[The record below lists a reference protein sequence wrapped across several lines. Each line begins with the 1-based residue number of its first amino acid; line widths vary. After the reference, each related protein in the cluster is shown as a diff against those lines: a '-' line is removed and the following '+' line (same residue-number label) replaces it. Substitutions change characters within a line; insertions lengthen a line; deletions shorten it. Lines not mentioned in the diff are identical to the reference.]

1 MWMSQSCFKQ
11 LGTAFLENALPGG
24 LPVNLAVAS
33 DRHKD
38 TYAGSEHMAVVPQE
52 HAMHRAV
59 SRHLNVE
66 RVLKSWKDSRL
77 MSVTEDADKVRSS
90 LSSSV

>member
-1 MWMSQSCFKQ
+1 
-11 LGTAFLENALPGG
+11 
-24 LPVNLAVAS
+24 
-33 DRHKD
+33 
-38 TYAGSEHMAVVPQE
+38 MAVVPQE

-66 RVLKSWKDSRL
+66 RVLKSWKDSQL
-77 MSVTEDADKVRSS
+77 MSVTKDANKVHSS